1 MTRSPLKIQ
10 VSALMDDEL
19 ERQETRFL
27 WRAIS
32 HDAELRH
39 TWDRYHVL
47 RSYLRG
53 EPMAWASAGFADH
66 VIRAA
71 TAELK
76 SVTESAPTS
85 RSGHWL
91 RWSGGGVIAAAVTMF
106 AVMLVPGGVSEF
118 ANISHQELA
127 SERAVPAPS
136 WLHASTIR
144 AVAAADPQVL
154 LERHRTERRFDRVI
168 GSNQYV
174 AVDYE
179 TGRADMSSYLLR
191 PLPQSPKGSP
201 GTRAAHH

>member
-10 VSALMDDEL
+10 LSALMDDEL
-19 ERQETRFL
+19 ERQEARFL

-47 RSYLRG
+47 RSYLQG
-53 EPMAWASAGFADH
+53 EPTMLASADFADR
-66 VIRAA
+66 VARAA
-71 TAELK
+71 AAESKLVQG
-76 SVTESAPTS
+76 SRNTG

-118 ANISHQELA
+118 ANIPHQELA

-144 AVAAADPQVL
+144 AVAAADQQVL

-168 GSNQYV
+168 GPNQYV

-179 TGRADMSSYLLR
+179 TGRADMSAYLLR
-191 PLPQSPKGSP
+191 PLPRSPKGSL
-201 GTRAAHH
+201 GASAAHH